1 MIWIAS
7 FDIGKKNFAFYIQEF
22 DEKQLSQIK
31 NIPKDSRYNT
41 EGTCKEPF
49 KNTMEQV
56 YKNGKTIL
64 HVNAD
69 LTINS
74 DKSKYLDKEIFHNM
88 VDHLD
93 KFAEYWD
100 KCDTFV
106 IEMQMS
112 FGKNRNPM
120 AVKLGQHCYS
130 YFIFKYGRFKKTIEF
145 PAYHKTQIL
154 GAPKKVL
161 DKKDKL
167 IKMSK
172 PERKKWAVEEAYRI
186 LTIRNE
192 SDVMDNIKTKSKKD
206 DLSDVICQL
215 EAYKFLTYVPDS
227 NVIETKHKPLLNR
240 KKS

>member
-1 MIWIAS
+1 
-7 FDIGKKNFAFYIQEF
+7 
-22 DEKQLSQIK
+22 
-31 NIPKDSRYNT
+31 
-41 EGTCKEPF
+41 
-49 KNTMEQV
+49 
-56 YKNGKTIL
+56 
-64 HVNAD
+64 
-69 LTINS
+69 
-74 DKSKYLDKEIFHNM
+74 M